1 LEVRV
6 IDRKTTALEDKWERN
21 RLNGYEN
28 RNGIRASDDIF
39 NHSEQRSDQRRV
51 RIYVPAEY
59 SGTKKAI
66 TRTDWSQ
73 SLSLSRQLYA
83 RIGELSGAI
92 RQKATYVVGDSWRPH
107 FAGVDSAWGEA
118 AEQYLEYW
126 FDCAIARGGSF
137 DFVTAL
143 WVDCI
148 SIDRDGDAAMLT
160 VMEGDQPRVQ
170 FIPAHQIGFRNNVGQ
185 DIVGYGK
192 VPEGIKGGDPY
203 VGLRCYNGVIFANS
217 GREIAYGII
226 GETAAE
232 DRIVGIDA
240 CQLLYEPD
248 WQDQGRGITA
258 TGYSILHW
266 MDHEDI
272 AHYLKRQVKQD
283 SMQGIMHYNDSGTA
297 EDSETWIT
305 KRTDG
310 SANTDVKVETLEGNE
325 FIYMKAEGGGKLAP
339 YTSNRPDPNIQEHNK
354 GLLRAAFQAIQWPYE
369 LYDPKEVGGA
379 STRLIQDA
387 ARAVVNR
394 RQRCT
399 YKRWFRAITHALA
412 VAMENGDLPRN
423 EKQIGPIADWMK
435 WQPTLPAKV
444 TVDARYDD
452 KTKMEKLRMCAGTYA
467 EIYGDDAKDW
477 KAFIRQRFVE
487 QKYINELGVEFGV
500 DPKEIQLLTPN
511 GNPQPADSEGDG
523 EGQDMLDTENLKAQ
537 FDAFGV
543 GVRSGAIT
551 PTPQDEDYFRGLA
564 GLPPTSPEALAD
576 WEKTKKVRKPIT
588 LAGPEGARLPGG
600 QFSDSE
606 KDPSENN
613 TK

>member
-1 LEVRV
+1 MS
-6 IDRKTTALEDKWERN
+6 DRNTTALEDKWERN
-21 RLNGYEN
+21 RLNGYEQN

-51 RIYVPAEY
+51 RIFVPAEY
-59 SGTKKAI
+59 AGTKKAI
-66 TRTDWSQ
+66 TRTDWYQ

-107 FAGVDSAWGEA
+107 YAGEDDKWGHI
-118 AEQYLEYW
+118 AEQWLEYW

-143 WVDCI
+143 WVDCV
-148 SIDRDGDAAMLT
+148 SIDRDGDSAMLSVT
-160 VMEGDQPRVQ
+160 ENGQPRVQ

-192 VPEGIKGGDPY
+192 VPGGIRGGEAY
-203 VGLRCYNGVIFANS
+203 VGMRCYNGVIFNNS
-217 GREIAYGII
+217 GMEVAYGIL
-226 GETAAE
+226 GETAPE
-232 DRIVGIDA
+232 DRIAGIEA

-258 TGYSILHW
+258 TGYSMLHW

-283 SMQGIMHYNDSGTA
+283 SMQGIMHYNEAGEAPT
-297 EDSETWIT
+297 SETFING
-305 KRTDG
+305 RTDG
-310 SANTDVKVETLEGNE
+310 SANTDVKIETIEGNE
-325 FIYMKAEGGGKLAP
+325 FIYMKADGGGKLVP
-339 YTSNRPDPNIQEHNK
+339 YSASRPDPNIQEHNK

-399 YKRWFRAITHALA
+399 YKRWFRAITHALSA
-412 VAMENGDLPRN
+412 AMDNGDLPRN
-423 EKQIGPIADWMK
+423 EKQSGPIADWMK
-435 WQPTLPAKV
+435 WQPTLPSKV

-452 KTKMEKLRMCAGTYA
+452 KTKMEKIRMGAGTYA
-467 EIYGDDAKDW
+467 ELYGDDGKGW
-477 KAFIRQRFVE
+477 KEFIRQRVTE
-487 QKYINELGVEFGV
+487 QKFFEDECEAQGVEI
-500 DPKEIQLLTPN
+500 DKCQILTPN
-511 GNPQPADSEGDG
+511 GNPP
-523 EGQDMLDTENLKAQ
+523 
-537 FDAFGV
+537 
-543 GVRSGAIT
+543 
-551 PTPQDEDYFRGLA
+551 
-564 GLPPTSPEALAD
+564 PPTD
-576 WEKTKKVRKPIT
+576 T
-588 LAGPEGARLPGG
+588 
-600 QFSDSE
+600 FSDSPVPTP
-606 KDPSENN
+606 KDG
-613 TK
+613 KKKVAK